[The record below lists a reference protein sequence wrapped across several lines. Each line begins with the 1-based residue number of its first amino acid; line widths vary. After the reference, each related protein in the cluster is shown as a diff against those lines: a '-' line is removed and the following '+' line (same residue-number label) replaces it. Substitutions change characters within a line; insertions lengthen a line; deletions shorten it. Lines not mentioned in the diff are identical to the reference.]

1 MLLNQFYL
9 FFRPRN
15 DRVQSRSSFRQ
26 PTRKSDS
33 PDSLPRLRD
42 LRTRIGPQLGLD
54 LEGVPEQLDRLHRQS
69 GGSFVWRHNPS
80 FHA

>member
-1 MLLNQFYL
+1 MLLNQFDL
-9 FFRPRN
+9 FFRTRD

-33 PDSLPRLRD
+33 PDSLPRHRD

-54 LEGVPEQLDRLHRQS
+54 LEGVPEQLDGLHGQS
-69 GGSFVWRHNPS
+69 GRGFVWRHNPS